1 MPLLATLIGSI
12 ASALVELFSKFM
24 GFKLALK
31 FASYTTWLAVLAAF
45 LISVYVCLSS
55 LFGMASGL
63 GSGGGSGGVS
73 WVRLFWM
80 GLGMFIPPNAG
91 AVMSCIG
98 SVWISTSLYKIQKD
112 GIQNYSN

>member
-1 MPLLATLIGSI
+1 MPVLATFIGSM

-24 GFKLALK
+24 GYKLALK

-55 LFGMASGL
+55 LFGMVSSG
-63 GSGGGSGGVS
+63 GGGGGSGD

-98 SVWISTSLYKIQKD
+98 SVWISTSIYRIQKH
-112 GIQNYSN
+112 GIQNYSS

>member
-1 MPLLATLIGSI
+1 MPILATLIGSI

-63 GSGGGSGGVS
+63 GSGGGTGGVS
-73 WVRLFWM
+73 WVRFFWM

-112 GIQNYSN
+112 GIQNYSH